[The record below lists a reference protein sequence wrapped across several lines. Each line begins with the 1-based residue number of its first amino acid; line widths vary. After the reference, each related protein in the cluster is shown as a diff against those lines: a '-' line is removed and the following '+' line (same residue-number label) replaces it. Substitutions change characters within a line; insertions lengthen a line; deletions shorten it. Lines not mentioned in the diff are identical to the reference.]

1 MKTIGMKRGK
11 TDEME
16 EREEEIN
23 VNRAL
28 SEDEEEDLYTE
39 STGKKE
45 KKKKKTPIKK
55 VLTEKLPFVE
65 ARNHNDEV
73 NIR

>member
-1 MKTIGMKRGK
+1 
-11 TDEME
+11 ME
-16 EREEEIN
+16 EKEEGIN
-23 VNRAL
+23 VNKAL
-28 SEDEEEDLYTE
+28 SEDEEEELYIE

-45 KKKKKTPIKK
+45 KKKKKTTIKK
-55 VLTEKLPFVE
+55 VLRERLRFVE